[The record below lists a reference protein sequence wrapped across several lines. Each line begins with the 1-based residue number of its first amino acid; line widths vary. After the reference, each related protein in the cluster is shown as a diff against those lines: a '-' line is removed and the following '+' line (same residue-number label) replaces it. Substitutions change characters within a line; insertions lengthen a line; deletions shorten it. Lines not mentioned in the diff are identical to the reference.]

1 MRRFMKTELSGRG
14 QVQTMARLAA
24 AIVAVALFTL
34 VIIWPSGVSSH
45 VRGALLVVAGALSLL
60 VAARQ
65 MRHGRHGKE

>member
-1 MRRFMKTELSGRG
+1 MKAKLGGRG
-14 QVQTMARLAA
+14 RVQTMARLAA

-34 VIIWPSGVSSH
+34 AIVWPSGVSSH
-45 VRGALLVVAGALSLL
+45 VRGALLVVDGALSLL